1 MAALCGDVQGVVRV
15 GSLCVPRL
23 MTLWLQL
30 RVRAVLD
37 DEGEEDELLPVAPWV

>member
-1 MAALCGDVQGVVRV
+1 MFLPDMFVTLLLC
-15 GSLCVPRL
+15 CVFFL
-23 MTLWLQL
+23 IEMWQL

>member
-1 MAALCGDVQGVVRV
+1 MMFARCVCDRV
-15 GSLCVPRL
+15 AVLCVFL
-23 MTLWLQL
+23 IEMWQL